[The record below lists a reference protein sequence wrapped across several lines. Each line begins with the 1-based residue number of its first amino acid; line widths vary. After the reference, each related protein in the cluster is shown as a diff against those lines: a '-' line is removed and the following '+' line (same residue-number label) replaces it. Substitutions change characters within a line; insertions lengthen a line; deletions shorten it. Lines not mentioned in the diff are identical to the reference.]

1 MNGGGFGARGEI
13 ERTTLDDST
22 RRVVSIRTA
31 VSMAVI
37 LNAITLCVY
46 LVIWLLWWWI
56 LIRAYK
62 PSLSASGFLRW
73 WQCVTFVVTEWGRV
87 MGRTW
92 PLWVILL
99 PLEWPTPL
107 LILYCRNL
115 YPKLLNDNWPP
126 PWAQA
131 DPATLGA
138 VTWHDWDART
148 GVGVPIAD
156 MNVPDR
162 EELDVRIEDCTGDPE
177 QPDLAMCLLFSPAGH
192 PGMLARYAAALI
204 RTDGSRAAFSHA
216 GGKHINGARFYMY
229 TPDEFEELE
238 IEAVRAGLVERE
250 RSNQPY
256 KLTDRGR
263 FTFARVAEKQLSS
276 ASLAPLDGP
285 S

>member
-148 GVGVPIAD
+148 GVGALEVAQPQAQLITLEIVEGATRRYLTDIELTAELQSFCRRVLAKTITFSEGGADACDWPKTAFADLRDQMIERKFIEWKNAENTRSGYYFHPIAW
-156 MNVPDR
+156 R
-162 EELDVRIEDCTGDPE
+162 ALEEL
-177 QPDLAMCLLFSPAGH
+177 A
-192 PGMLARYAAALI
+192 
-204 RTDGSRAAFSHA
+204 
-216 GGKHINGARFYMY
+216 
-229 TPDEFEELE
+229 EL
-238 IEAVRAGLVERE
+238 
-250 RSNQPY
+250 
-256 KLTDRGR
+256 
-263 FTFARVAEKQLSS
+263 
-276 ASLAPLDGP
+276 PLP
-285 S
+285 R